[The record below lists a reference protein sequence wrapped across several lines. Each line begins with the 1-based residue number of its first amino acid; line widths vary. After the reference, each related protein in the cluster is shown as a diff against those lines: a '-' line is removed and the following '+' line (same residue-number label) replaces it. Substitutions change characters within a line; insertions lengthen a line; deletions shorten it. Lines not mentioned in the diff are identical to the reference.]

1 MNQDVAAESPNN
13 TKKLFAIKEIHT
25 HDGYDGRPISYEH
38 IVSTDGNE
46 DDVAIFE
53 TESAAAGWM
62 ADHGYKTLDESRSEL
77 LASFE
82 AQYAKDLQQYQKDLS
97 EVEKMRAAGVAAR
110 LHPKLSHPREPAI
123 SEFWVP
129 SIYHEIVPACVVG

>member
-46 DDVAIFE
+46 DDVAIG
-53 TESAAAGWM
+53 SAA
-62 ADHGYKTLDESRSEL
+62 RSGD
-77 LASFE
+77 SFGH
-82 AQYAKDLQQYQKDLS
+82 
-97 EVEKMRAAGVAAR
+97 AA
-110 LHPKLSHPREPAI
+110 
-123 SEFWVP
+123 
-129 SIYHEIVPACVVG
+129 

>member
-1 MNQDVAAESPNN
+1 MGTSFQPAHAGQANSDVTYSCS
-13 TKKLFAIKEIHT
+13 
-25 HDGYDGRPISYEH
+25 RP
-38 IVSTDGNE
+38 
-46 DDVAIFE
+46 IFE

-129 SIYHEIVPACVVG
+129 SIYHEIVPASVVG